1 MPNGRSA
8 AVRSHRRSG
17 KRRGGRTVLFIL
29 VPVLV
34 AVVAG
39 GGVYGYQQFIANRC
53 EGQTTASIAAA
64 PSTAPL
70 LEQLAKNWATTE
82 PSVGGVC
89 AAVSVRPAASKVVAD
104 ALQSGTW
111 NDALG
116 PQPDVWVPES
126 SAWFRQAQTGDAE
139 AILPDLQPSVA
150 RSPVVLAMPK
160 AMAQALGWPGKPL
173 DWGKVLDEAAVKT
186 DGWAAYGKSWG
197 KFKFGMTNPQQSTSG
212 LLALS
217 AIIDRDDDQDISDSE
232 RSGLLKLRTVLE
244 VKAEDTDDIMNE
256 FDKKGGGQGGE
267 GGLSYVS
274 AFPALEQE
282 VLAHN
287 KAHPNSQLVAV
298 YPRSNIEADNPY
310 LVLTN
315 AEWVAKPK
323 QDAARAFLRYV
334 RGEGRAVFQTAGYRD
349 ANRKAGTEFTQDNGV
364 VAELTSLPRGVLL
377 TDAVN
382 ETINTWTALT
392 RLTNA
397 LFVLDVS
404 GSMGAEV
411 PGLGRTKLD
420 LTKEAARKALDVF
433 EGKGNVGLWSFS
445 SNKSGSKSYI
455 ENVPLGPLADEM
467 DGGTRESELKKEINA
482 LKAGGNTGM
491 YETVR
496 AAYKAVQAKYVP
508 EAANM
513 VVLLTDGAND
523 DQEKNLNLAGLLAE
537 LKKGDPKRPVIIVT
551 IALGQDANTKVLGQI
566 SQATKGP
573 TLASK
578 GAYDVT
584 TVMENAIFGTSSK
597 V

>member
-17 KRRGGRTVLFIL
+17 KRRGGRTALFIL

-34 AVVAG
+34 AVAAG
-39 GGVYGYQQFIANRC
+39 GGVYGYQQFMASRC
-53 EGQTTASIAAA
+53 DGQVTASIAAA
-64 PSTAPL
+64 PSTASL

-89 AAVSVRPAASKVVAD
+89 ASVTVRPADSNEVAL
-104 ALQSGTW
+104 ALQGTW
-111 NDALG
+111 PDTLG

-126 SAWFRQAQTGDAE
+126 SAWFRSAQTGDAE

-160 AMAQALGWPGKPL
+160 AMAQALGWPGKAF
-173 DWGKVLDEAAVKT
+173 DWSKVLDEAATK
-186 DGWAAYGKSWG
+186 GWSAYGKTWG
-197 KFKFGMTNPQQSTSG
+197 KFKLGMTDPGQSTPG

-217 AIIDRDDDQDISDSE
+217 AIIDRDDDQDVSDEE
-232 RSGLLKLRTVLE
+232 RQGLLKLKSVLE
-244 VKAEDTDDIMNE
+244 VKADDTAAIMSE

-298 YPRSNIEADNPY
+298 YPKSNIEADNPY
-310 LVLTN
+310 LVLTG
-315 AEWVAKPK
+315 APWADKAK

-334 RGEGRAVFQTAGYRD
+334 RGDGRAVFQSAGYRD
-349 ANRKAGTEFTQDNGV
+349 ANRKAGTDFTQDNGV
-364 VAELTSLPRGVLL
+364 LGELTTLPRGVLL

-382 ETINTWTALT
+382 DTINTWTALT

-433 EGKGNVGLWSFS
+433 DGTGNAGLWSFS
-445 SNKSGSKSYI
+445 SNKSGSKSFV
-455 ENVPLGPLADEM
+455 ENVPLGSLADEI
-467 DGGTRESELKKEINA
+467 DGGTRESELKSAING

-491 YETVR
+491 YETVL
-496 AAYKAVQAKYVP
+496 AAYKAVQAKYMP
-508 EAANM
+508 DAANM

-523 DQEKNLNLAGLLAE
+523 DQEKNLTLAKLLAE
-537 LKKGDPKRPVIIVT
+537 LKKGDPKRPVSIVT
-551 IALGQDANTKVLGQI
+551 IALGQDANGKVLSQI
-566 SQATKGP
+566 AQATNSPPG
-573 TLASK
+573 LVSK
-578 GAYDVT
+578 GAYDVVP
-584 TVMENAIFGTSSK
+584 VMQRAIFGAR
-597 V
+597 